1 MSQSL
6 TIPKNPVYPPS
17 IDWALLR
24 REGIKHIERLGSACW
39 TDFNA
44 HDPGIT
50 MLEVLCYALTDLG
63 YRSNFSAADLFSVG
77 EGQHF
82 FTAQYVLPND
92 PVTALDL
99 RRVLI
104 DIPGVRNA
112 WVEQMEEPEV
122 RFKLKNTL
130 TTRRSNNEK
139 AKTEEKLGH
148 YFDLVKD
155 KGVVFPEISIDI
167 PLQEMAAINQCQDS
181 KTARLILQKK
191 LIESAITI
199 IGSNE
204 HLKKTLFLYMADQY
218 LAESAYF
225 IEQEIAKN
233 GKEGNPSVSSGS
245 EVEQRKLLQ
254 VLIQLNALLPS
265 SLKALSDLIEK
276 RNVAKE
282 ESTKLEIDIKITEI
296 KGKII
301 VPDLSAVFSGAG
313 NPFPQFFFAQP
324 LLFLLLS
331 ESLAIE
337 KYPPDKGV
345 GNPLVN
351 YYNLFLPQGIYTIYL
366 DIEETHL
373 GSTREIEAEAL
384 RRLLQYRNLGEDIAP
399 ELKILEKNPLGI
411 DLQLELKPSAIP
423 AEVLAEVYLAI
434 EDYLIPPVHFY
445 SLEGM
450 LNKYGSFSL
459 NPAAFERLVDANL
472 PSEAINALQPLQDKI
487 HQGIQNFETA
497 VHNLLSKADFEDY
510 WPQIF
515 VSADKRYDAHPV
527 YQGPML
533 EHGFIDEAEL
543 LHSQPRQTIYRSDLY
558 QRIMAVPGVVQVENL
573 ELFFCEEKHQKINYK
588 NRWCLELNCRC
599 LPDLDLK
606 CSEWRVGKG
615 PISVQIP
622 QLDIE
627 DALQLRRRNEKINR
641 LGSLDL
647 PVPKGQD
654 FGDLQEYT
662 SIQEDLPRTYKVGR
676 TGMASH
682 ELDLRKAQAKQLQ
695 GYLFF
700 YDQILANFLA
710 HLDQVRQALSIEGQ
724 FTGAV
729 QPSLYQ
735 TLYDIPGIKDILT
748 AFDGSLDWK
757 NFTDKPDNDYR
768 KALNV
773 LVTGSLIKRQ
783 LRQDEILNHLLAR
796 FGEQFTDYVLGLYE
810 IERPIDAK
818 ALLDGSLSDWIADKQ
833 NLLATAPFLSSR
845 RGTAFNYRAEP
856 QPDNTHFWNTPNVEG
871 LKKRV
876 CALLGIED
884 ATRHTITCEPGFFLG
899 VEPLSLSTKSG
910 TRGRNK
916 YEFFIKTNEDSA
928 TRLLVS
934 TAKFSSMEGAQKACQ
949 DFLNHAADT
958 RHYGVVKDAVG
969 FWLVEEN
976 QRSLENALL
985 LETNFVRQLEA
996 SDPQQRLQQIQ
1007 ELAIANCQD
1016 DSFHLIEHILLRPR
1030 NDTYTEVL
1038 RPRVFDL
1045 EYPEL
1050 LDPYSFWVT
1059 VVVPDWVERFKD
1071 KRLFQHFEQ
1080 TLRSEAPAHLAIR
1093 FQALNREK
1101 MLEFE
1106 TIYYDWLHEL
1116 CSTDQENLASST
1128 DALVKKMNQWDLP
1141 T

>member
-17 IDWALLR
+17 MDWALLR
-24 REGIKHIERLGSACW
+24 REGIKHIERLGSAIW

-63 YRSNFSAADLFSVG
+63 YRSNFAAADLFSVG

-112 WVEQMEEPEV
+112 WVEQMEELEV
-122 RFKLKNTL
+122 RFLL
-130 TTRRSNNEK
+130 QRLVSPEK
-139 AKTEEKLGH
+139 PKVILGQ
-148 YFDLVKD
+148 YWKMMGAPTD
-155 KGVVFPEISIDI
+155 FPPINFSWPATID
-167 PLQEMAAINQCQDS
+167 
-181 KTARLILQKK
+181 RLIFEVQACGDNKTKNDARIELKKALIASATRAVEDKLLQK
-191 LIESAITI
+191 
-199 IGSNE
+199 
-204 HLKKTLFLYMADQY
+204 TLLLYIADQH
-218 LAESAYF
+218 LAEAAYF
-225 IEQEIAKN
+225 IEKEIASA
-233 GKEGNPSVSSGS
+233 GGSSLGDETEGNPPSSS
-245 EVEQRKLLQ
+245 ILEAEQRKLLQ
-254 VLIQLNALLPS
+254 DLTLLKDRINQYKVKTEEKKPIDDAILMINLVLDKLVNNTPLNN
-265 SLKALSDLIEK
+265 LSTATQINK
-276 RNVAKE
+276 
-282 ESTKLEIDIKITEI
+282 
-296 KGKII
+296 
-301 VPDLSAVFSGAG
+301 FSD
-313 NPFPQFFFAQP
+313 FFFAQP
-324 LLFLLLS
+324 LLFFVLS
-331 ESLAIE
+331 DSLDFD
-337 KYPPDKGV
+337 KYPPEDSAT
-345 GNPLVN
+345 N
-351 YYNLFLPQGIYTIYL
+351 YYNLFLPQGVYTIYL

-373 GSTREIEAEAL
+373 GSTRDIESEAL
-384 RRLLQYRNLGEDIAP
+384 RRLHQYRNLGEDFAP
-399 ELKILEKNPLGI
+399 TLKILEKKPLGI

-472 PSEAINALQPLQDKI
+472 PIEAINALQPLQDKMY
-487 HQGIQNFETA
+487 QGIQNFEAA
-497 VHNLLSKADFEDY
+497 VRNLLSKADFEDY

-543 LHSQPRQTIYRSDLY
+543 LRSQPRQTIYRSDLY
-558 QRIMAVPGVVQVENL
+558 QRIMAVPGVLQVENL
-573 ELFFCEEKHQKINYK
+573 ELFFCEEKEKGKSYK

-599 LPDLDLK
+599 LPDLDLN
-606 CSEWRVGKG
+606 CSEWRVRKG
-615 PISVQIP
+615 TIDEKIP
-622 QLDIE
+622 ALDIE
-627 DALQLRRRNEKINR
+627 DALQLKRHNEKISR

-647 PVPKGQD
+647 PVPKGQI

-676 TGMASH
+676 TGMASR

-700 YDQILANFLA
+700 YDQILANYLA
-710 HLDQVRQALSIEGQ
+710 QLDQVRQALSIEGQ
-724 FTGAV
+724 AIGSL

-735 TLYDIPGIKDILT
+735 TLYDIPGIKDILS
-748 AFDGSLDWK
+748 AYEEEEDWD
-757 NFTDKPDNDYR
+757 NFKRANNPYQ
-768 KALNV
+768 KALNE
-773 LVTGSLIKRQ
+773 LVTGSMTQRQ

-810 IERPIDAK
+810 IERPIGAK
-818 ALLDGSLSDWIADKQ
+818 ALLEGSLSDWIADKQ

-856 QPDNTHFWNTPNVEG
+856 QPDNTHFWNSPNVEG

-916 YEFFIKTNEDSA
+916 YEFFIKTNEESA

-934 TAKFSSMEGAQKACQ
+934 TAKFTSIEGAQKACQ

-958 RHYGVVKDAVG
+958 RNYAVVDGVLG
-969 FWLVEEN
+969 FWLETEGL
-976 QRSLENALL
+976 RTTENALL
-985 LETNFVRQLEA
+985 KEPSFSRQLEN
-996 SDPQQRLQQIQ
+996 PGPEQRLKQIQ
-1007 ELAIANCQD
+1007 SLAIANCQD
-1016 DSFHLIEHILLRPR
+1016 DSFHIIEHILLRPR
-1030 NDTYTEVL
+1030 NDGYTAL
-1038 RPRVFDL
+1038 LSPKVFDL

-1050 LDPYSFWVT
+1050 LDPYSFWIT
-1059 VVVPDWVERFKD
+1059 IVVPKWVERFKD

-1080 TLRSEAPAHLAIR
+1080 TLRSEAPAHLAIHIQPLDR
-1093 FQALNREK
+1093 MA

-1106 TIYYDWLHEL
+1106 KVYFGWLNSL
-1116 CSTDQENLASST
+1116 CSEEQANLEATT
-1128 DALVKKMNQWDLP
+1128 DALVVEMNKWEGSQP
-1141 T
+1141 

>member
-17 IDWALLR
+17 MDWTLLR
-24 REGIKHIERLGSACW
+24 REGIRHIERLGSAVW

-63 YRSNFSAADLFSVG
+63 YRSNFAAADLFSVG

-112 WVEQMEEPEV
+112 WVEQMREPEV
-122 RFKLKNTL
+122 SFLLKYAEPSDKIKSTL
-130 TTRRSNNEK
+130 EFYWNLVTAGGTVWQEPVNWSTAPSSIEQLIAKVRKCQDEK
-139 AKTEEKLGH
+139 AEKGARRTLASILIK
-148 YFDLVKD
+148 LVKAENANLR
-155 KGVVFPEISIDI
+155 KA
-167 PLQEMAAINQCQDS
+167 L
-181 KTARLILQKK
+181 L
-191 LIESAITI
+191 
-199 IGSNE
+199 
-204 HLKKTLFLYMADQY
+204 LYMAENY

-225 IEQEIAKN
+225 IEEEITKN
-233 GKEGNPSVSSGS
+233 NREGNPAVDTGT
-245 EVEQRKLLQ
+245 ELEQRKLLQ
-254 VLIQLNALLPS
+254 GLEQLNAN
-265 SLKALSDLIEK
+265 LKELRDLGERK
-276 RNVAKE
+276 KSAKE
-282 ESTKLEIDIKITEI
+282 DELKLLE
-296 KGKII
+296 GKIAKI
-301 VPDLSAVFSGAG
+301 KSEISPLDLTSNVPDGPFSH
-313 NPFPQFFFAQP
+313 FFYAQP
-324 LLFLLLS
+324 LLFLHFFD
-331 ESLAIE
+331 SLDAE
-337 KYPPDKGV
+337 KYPPDNKGTD
-345 GNPLVN
+345 
-351 YYNLFLPQGIYTIYL
+351 YYNLFIPQGIYTIYL

-373 GSTREIEAEAL
+373 GSTRDIEAEAL
-384 RRLLQYRNLGEDIAP
+384 RRLHQYRNLGEDIAAT
-399 ELKILEKNPLGI
+399 LKILEKKPLGI

-450 LNKYGSFSL
+450 LNKYGTFSL

-472 PSEAINALQPLQDKI
+472 PMEAINTLQPLQDKV
-487 HQGIQNFETA
+487 HQGIQNFEAA
-497 VHNLLSKADFEDY
+497 VRNLLSKADFEDY

-543 LHSQPRQTIYRSDLY
+543 LRSQPRQTIYRSDLY
-558 QRIMAVPGVVQVENL
+558 QRIMAVPGVLQVENL
-573 ELFFCEEKHQKINYK
+573 ELFFCEEKDKKFNYK

-599 LPDLDLK
+599 LPDLDLD

-627 DALQLRRRNEKINR
+627 DALQMRRHNEKINR

-647 PVPKGQD
+647 PAPKGQE

-676 TGMASH
+676 TGMVSR
-682 ELDLRKAQAKQLQ
+682 EFDLRKAQAKQLQ
-695 GYLFF
+695 AYLFF
-700 YDQILANFLA
+700 YDQILANYLA
-710 HLDQVRQALSIEGQ
+710 QLNQVRQALSIEGQ
-724 FTGAV
+724 TAGMD

-748 AFDGSLDWK
+748 AFDGSMDWQIFSD
-757 NFTDKPDNDYR
+757 NPDNDYR
-768 KALNV
+768 KALNEG
-773 LVTGSLIKRQ
+773 VTGSLTQRQ

-810 IERPIDAK
+810 IERPIGAK
-818 ALLDGSLSDWIADKQ
+818 ALLEGSLSDWIADKQ
-833 NLLATAPFLSSR
+833 NLLAAAPFLSSR

-856 QPDNTHFWNTPNVEG
+856 QPDNTHFWNSPNVEG

-899 VEPLSLSTKSG
+899 VEPLSLSTKSSP
-910 TRGRNK
+910 RSRNK

-934 TAKFSSMEGAQKACQ
+934 TANFSTMEGAQKACQ

-958 RHYGVVKDAVG
+958 NNYGVVDGTVG
-969 FWLVEEN
+969 FWSPTET
-976 QRSLENALL
+976 QRTLDNALL
-985 LETNFVRQLEA
+985 LETKFVRQLEA
-996 SDPQQRLQQIQ
+996 FDPEQRLKQIQ

-1016 DSFHLIEHILLRPR
+1016 DSFHLIEHILLRPQ
-1030 NDTYTEVL
+1030 NEAYTEVL
-1038 RPRVFDL
+1038 NPRVFDL

-1059 VVVPDWVERFKD
+1059 VVVPAWVERFRD
-1071 KRLFQHFEQ
+1071 KRLLEHFEQ
-1080 TLRSEAPAHLAIR
+1080 TLRSEAPAHLAIHI
-1093 FQALNREK
+1093 QPLKREQ

-1106 TIYYDWLHEL
+1106 KVYYNWLEEL
-1116 CSTDQENLASST
+1116 CSTEQENLASST
-1128 DALVKKMNQWDLP
+1128 DALVKQMNGWDFSAQV
-1141 T
+1141 

>member
-17 IDWALLR
+17 MDWPLLR

-63 YRSNFSAADLFSVG
+63 YRSNFAAADLFSVG
-77 EGQHF
+77 DQINF

-112 WVEQMEEPEV
+112 WVEQMEQPEV
-122 RFKLKNTL
+122 RFKLKQPFL
-130 TTRRSNNEK
+130 IDVIKSVLEP
-139 AKTEEKLGH
+139 
-148 YFDLVKD
+148 YWSLVKTSD
-155 KGVVFPEISIDI
+155 WNPPTFLWPVASTTTSTIEQLIVSLK
-167 PLQEMAAINQCQDS
+167 QCQDNKAEQKARQAL
-181 KTARLILQKK
+181 KTAMLGAVTVIND
-191 LIESAITI
+191 A
-199 IGSNE
+199 
-204 HLKKTLFLYMADQY
+204 LKQALLLYMAENH

-225 IEQEIAKN
+225 IEEEIAKG
-233 GKEGNPSVSSGS
+233 GK
-245 EVEQRKLLQ
+245 VEAEERLL
-254 VLIQLNALLPS
+254 LK
-265 SLKALSDLIEK
+265 SLRALSDALKLKDEKEKEKSIIE
-276 RNVAKE
+276 N
-282 ESTKLEIDIKITEI
+282 
-296 KGKII
+296 
-301 VPDLSAVFSGAG
+301 LSADLIIIADKYKD
-313 NPFPQFFFAQP
+313 FFFAEP

-331 ESLAIE
+331 DSLTFD
-337 KYPPDKGV
+337 KYPPDLLL
-345 GNPLVN
+345 PDY

-373 GSTREIEAEAL
+373 SSTRDIEAEAQ
-384 RRLLQYRNLGEDIAP
+384 RRLHQYRNLGEDIAP
-399 ELKILEKNPLGI
+399 SLKILEKKPLGI
-411 DLQLELKPSAIP
+411 DLQLELKPSSIP

-434 EDYLIPPVHFY
+434 EDYLIHPVHFY

-459 NPAAFERLVDANL
+459 NPAAFERLLRANL
-472 PSEAINALQPLQDKI
+472 PSEAINALQPMQDKM
-487 HQGIQNFETA
+487 HQGIQNFEAA
-497 VHNLLSKADFEDY
+497 VRNQLSKADFEDY

-543 LHSQPRQTIYRSDLY
+543 LRSQPRQTIYRSDLY
-558 QRIMAVPGVVQVENL
+558 QRIMAVPGVLQVDNL
-573 ELFFCEEKHQKINYK
+573 ELFFCEEKDQKVNYK

-599 LPDLDLK
+599 LPDLDLD

-647 PVPKGQD
+647 LAPKGQD

-676 TGMASH
+676 TGMASR
-682 ELDLRKAQAKQLQ
+682 EFDLRKAQAKQLQ
-695 GYLFF
+695 AYLFF
-700 YDQILANFLA
+700 YDQILANYLA

-735 TLYDIPGIKDILT
+735 TLYDIPGIKDILAAYDGT
-748 AFDGSLDWK
+748 ADWDSFKKAKNNYRTALDEG
-757 NFTDKPDNDYR
+757 
-768 KALNV
+768 
-773 LVTGSLIKRQ
+773 VTGSLTQRQ

-818 ALLDGSLSDWIADKQ
+818 ALLEGSLSDWIADKQ
-833 NLLATAPFLSSR
+833 NLLAAAPFLSSR

-856 QPDNTHFWNTPNVEG
+856 QPDNTHFWNSPNVEG

-899 VEPLSLSTKSG
+899 VEPLSLSTKSS
-910 TRGRNK
+910 TRSRNK

-958 RHYGVVKDAVG
+958 NNYGVVDGTVG
-969 FWLVEEN
+969 FWSPTKTPRTLD
-976 QRSLENALL
+976 NALL

-996 SDPQQRLQQIQ
+996 FDPEQRLKQIQ

-1030 NDTYTEVL
+1030 NEAYTEVL

-1050 LDPYSFWVT
+1050 LDPYSFWIT

-1071 KRLFQHFEQ
+1071 KRLLQHFEQ
-1080 TLRSEAPAHLAIR
+1080 TLRSEAPAHLAIHI
-1093 FQALNREK
+1093 QPLNREK

-1106 TIYYDWLHEL
+1106 KVYYEWLNEL
-1116 CSTDQENLASST
+1116 CSTEQENLASST
-1128 DALVKKMNQWDLP
+1128 DALVEKMKEWDLP
-1141 T
+1141 AQV

>member
-17 IDWALLR
+17 MDWPLLR

-63 YRSNFSAADLFSVG
+63 YRSNFSSADLFSVG
-77 EGQHF
+77 DKVNF

-104 DIPGVRNA
+104 DIPGVRNV

-122 RFKLKNTL
+122 RFKLRESVAHEMPKQRLEQYWKLINSTPRVFPSINFSWPTTIDQLIVDIKKCQDDKTESNARINLKKEL
-130 TTRRSNNEK
+130 TTSATRTLAGKLLEK
-139 AKTEEKLGH
+139 TFL
-148 YFDLVKD
+148 
-155 KGVVFPEISIDI
+155 
-167 PLQEMAAINQCQDS
+167 
-181 KTARLILQKK
+181 
-191 LIESAITI
+191 
-199 IGSNE
+199 
-204 HLKKTLFLYMADQY
+204 LYMADNY
-218 LAESAYF
+218 MAESAYF
-225 IEQEIAKN
+225 IEEEIAKGIN
-233 GKEGNPSVSSGS
+233 
-245 EVEQRKLLQ
+245 VE
-254 VLIQLNALLPS
+254 
-265 SLKALSDLIEK
+265 
-276 RNVAKE
+276 AKE
-282 ESTKLEIDIKITEI
+282 RFLL
-296 KGKII
+296 KGLK
-301 VPDLSAVFSGAG
+301 DLSFALGLKDEAAKKEKIKEIFDQDFSGVKLDSIAEMH
-313 NPFPQFFFAQP
+313 QDFFFSQP
-324 LLFLLLS
+324 LLFLLLLD
-331 ESLAIE
+331 SLGFD
-337 KYPPDKGV
+337 KHPPDL
-345 GNPLVN
+345 PSPDF
-351 YYNLFLPQGIYTIYL
+351 YYNLFIPQGIYTIYL

-373 GSTREIEAEAL
+373 GSTRDIEAAAL
-384 RRLLQYRNLGEDIAP
+384 HRLHQYRNLGEDIAP
-399 ELKILEKNPLGI
+399 SLKILEKKPLGI

-472 PSEAINALQPLQDKI
+472 PSEAINALQPLQDKV
-487 HQGIQNFETA
+487 HQGIQNFEAA
-497 VHNLLSKADFEDY
+497 VRNLLSKADFEDY

-515 VSADKRYDAHPV
+515 VSTDKRYDAHPV

-573 ELFFCEEKHQKINYK
+573 ELFFCEEKDQKFNYK
-588 NRWCLELNCRC
+588 NRWCLEMNCRC

-615 PISVQIP
+615 PISVQIN

-647 PVPKGQD
+647 SAPKGQD
-654 FGDLQEYT
+654 FGNLQEYT

-676 TGMASH
+676 TGMASR
-682 ELDLRKAQAKQLQ
+682 EFDLRKAQAKQLQ
-695 GYLFF
+695 AYLFF
-700 YDQILANFLA
+700 YDQILANYLA

-724 FTGAV
+724 TTGMT

-735 TLYDIPGIKDILT
+735 TLYEIPGIKDILT
-748 AFDGSLDWK
+748 AFDGSLDWE

-768 KALNV
+768 KALNEG
-773 LVTGSLIKRQ
+773 VTGSLTQRQ

-818 ALLDGSLSDWIADKQ
+818 ALLEGSLSDWIADKQ
-833 NLLATAPFLSSR
+833 NLLAAAPFLSSR
-845 RGTAFNYRAEP
+845 RGTAFNYRAEV
-856 QPDNTHFWNTPNVEG
+856 QGDNTHFWNSPNVEG

-899 VEPLSLSTKSG
+899 VEPLSLSTKSSA
-910 TRGRNK
+910 RSRNK

-934 TAKFSSMEGAQKACQ
+934 TAKFSSMEGAQIACQ

-958 RHYGVVKDAVG
+958 NNYGVIDSTVG
-969 FWLVEEN
+969 FWSPTET
-976 QRSLENALL
+976 QRTMNNALL
-985 LETNFVRQLEA
+985 LETKFVRQLEA
-996 SDPQQRLQQIQ
+996 SDPEQRLKQIQ

-1030 NDTYTEVL
+1030 NEAYTKVL

-1059 VVVPDWVERFKD
+1059 VVVPEWVERFKD
-1071 KRLFQHFEQ
+1071 KRLLQHFEQ
-1080 TLRSEAPAHLAIR
+1080 TLRSEAPAHLAIHI
-1093 FQALNREK
+1093 QPLNREK

-1106 TIYYDWLHEL
+1106 KVYYEWLHAL
-1116 CSTDQENLASST
+1116 CSTEQENLASST
-1128 DALVKKMNQWDLP
+1128 DALVEKMKEWDLP
-1141 T
+1141 AQV